1 MTSSVAQTP
10 IARKIS
16 TNAVIRTVFANGS
29 ISRADIAKLTG
40 LSKQTISD
48 VVRDLEDD
56 GWLKPVGQTD
66 GRPGRNAIT
75 YEINARAGLAVSIDL
90 GSTKIAAAICDLL
103 GNVVAE
109 TKVSTDP
116 RGGMHL
122 VNQFSDLIVELASAA
137 GTSADKLRLIVLGSP
152 GVLDPATGHINVA
165 PSIPGIDAINLRQA
179 FSDRMGIP
187 VIVENDVNL
196 ADRKSVV

>member
-1 MTSSVAQTP
+1 MALTLSATQTP

-16 TNAVIRTVFANGS
+16 THAVIRTVLASGS

-75 YEINARAGLAVSIDL
+75 YELNARAGLAVSIDL
-90 GSTKIAAAICDLL
+90 GGTKIAAAICDLL
-103 GNVVAE
+103 GNIIAE
-109 TKVSTDP
+109 TKVATDP

-122 VNQFSDLIVELASAA
+122 VNQFSDLIVELLLAA
-137 GTSADKLRLIVLGSP
+137 GTTADKLRLVVLGSP
-152 GVLDPATGHINVA
+152 ACSIRPPAISMWRRISLASTR
-165 PSIPGIDAINLRQA
+165 SICGRSSPTEWA
-179 FSDRMGIP
+179 FR
-187 VIVENDVNL
+187 
-196 ADRKSVV
+196 

>member
-1 MTSSVAQTP
+1 MAMTSSVAQTP

-66 GRPGRNAIT
+66 GRLGRNAIT

-90 GSTKIAAAICDLL
+90 GSTKIAAAI
-103 GNVVAE
+103 
-109 TKVSTDP
+109 
-116 RGGMHL
+116 
-122 VNQFSDLIVELASAA
+122 
-137 GTSADKLRLIVLGSP
+137 
-152 GVLDPATGHINVA
+152 
-165 PSIPGIDAINLRQA
+165 
-179 FSDRMGIP
+179 
-187 VIVENDVNL
+187 
-196 ADRKSVV
+196 